1 MAVGED
7 EIEFVKEL
15 FARAGEITTRKM
27 MGGLSIYANGKIF
40 SVMRADAVLYIKA
53 SGALAERLDA
63 AGGKLFTYDKKDGK
77 QGHMNYWTLPEAALD
92 DPDAACE
99 WAKASLDAN

>member
-1 MAVGED
+1 MGVGPS

-15 FARAGEITTRKM
+15 FATVGEISTRKM

-40 SVMRADAVLYIKA
+40 SVMRQDGRLYIKA

-63 AGGKLFTYDKKDGK
+63 AGAMLFTYRFCNAGFIKFSYMTSKYNKRG
-77 QGHMNYWTLPEAALD
+77 N
-92 DPDAACE
+92 
-99 WAKASLDAN
+99 